1 MTRDFLFFVHFD
13 IIVGISSSSGSMLSS
28 INSIGTVLFRNHSQ
42 IRSTGSGQQYWCNN
56 SKVQRG
62 HHTGFRTSPKFRFSC
77 PPPEVHW
84 SWRHL
89 FQFGRH
95 YRPCRRKMWDSRDA
109 ERDGTIGK
117 QTHHLPGIGGHVTH
131 YPERTQPGDGGRNMN
146 PERPHHGGSIVHIY
160 RVHPSRLVLC
170 VISPSMFYEFLY
182 VLSLLYLHM
191 QYLLLS
197 NSVCS
202 LCEFNRLFSSYLY
215 MVSVLSVCVLSL

>member
-1 MTRDFLFFVHFD
+1 
-13 IIVGISSSSGSMLSS
+13 MLSS

-56 SKVQRG
+56 NKVQRG
-62 HHTGFRTSPKFRFSC
+62 HHTGCRTSPKFRFSC

-131 YPERTQPGDGGRNMN
+131 YPERDMQRGPNQGMGAATWIQRGPTMEG
-146 PERPHHGGSIVHIY
+146 PLSIYIGSIP
-160 RVHPSRLVLC
+160 RGWSC
-170 VISPSMFYEFLY
+170 
-182 VLSLLYLHM
+182 VLSLL
-191 QYLLLS
+191 
-197 NSVCS
+197 VCS
-202 LCEFNRLFSSYLY
+202 MSSCTCYLCYICTCNIYYFLTR
-215 MVSVLSVCVLSL
+215 CVLSAYSTVFSLPISIWCLFYLCVFYICRIIPVCVFHSMCV